1 MNESLTSAA
10 LRKME
15 QVFKARRAHR
25 RSTMPD
31 LSARPNPSEPSLA
44 RSVTEVEH
52 RPAPETP
59 AGAPHESMPSPSV
72 LFSGPGEQRAAE
84 ATDGDEPETTPTSL
98 TGLHL
103 RKLVA
108 RDLSGRMR
116 KLGSKSVE
124 KSKSFFNEAASLAV
138 SPTTQKHTNVNS
150 FLLTESNDSAEAA
163 LDKMLRKAE
172 SVYGKRNHGN
182 ALGLGDHG
190 GHRAHFLRHLP
201 AEQDR
206 LKDGLVEKKNHEGW
220 WQKRHM
226 CLTATCLVFA
236 REDSIDVID
245 TIHLVKVRSC
255 GFTESKTHRLLTY
268 AQGQTSSFAR
278 QRGGLMESLEARHSS
293 YVSSHASSLASLRD
307 SWRDSA
313 DGAAGMRDRRLEDKG
328 QDAAAM
334 GPGDADGRAVAGDRE
349 APNAPMH
356 APKNSHSPL
365 ESVGSPGPTGGG
377 ERRTVTLLVE
387 GGKRVD
393 LRFADK
399 TDARGWITA
408 IAEAV
413 KVAKDR
419 EVALKK
425 LSLPVR
431 THRMLRTVHE
441 SYGFNFVIF
450 TLILINYLLNALDFE
465 FQPEQQSQ
473 MREDLDTLDQ
483 LFTWVLGLEVLLN
496 LIVNWFWPFWKD
508 LWNVFDVAIISVSF
522 YGLTRSDQGS
532 VSWLRIFRHMLNPK
546 PQP

>member
-1 MNESLTSAA
+1 
-10 LRKME
+10 
-15 QVFKARRAHR
+15 
-25 RSTMPD
+25 MPD
-31 LSARPNPSEPSLA
+31 MSARPNPSEPSLV

-59 AGAPHESMPSPSV
+59 TDAPLESIPSPSV
-72 LFSGPGEQRAAE
+72 PFSGDGEQGAAE
-84 ATDGDEPETTPTSL
+84 ATDGDEPKTAPKSL

-108 RDLSGRMR
+108 RDLSERIR
-116 KLGSKSVE
+116 KLGSKSLA
-124 KSKSFFNEAASLAV
+124 KSKSILHEAASLAA
-138 SPTTQKHTNVNS
+138 SPTTPKHTNVSS
-150 FLLTESNDSAEAA
+150 FLRTESDDSAEAA

-172 SVYGKRNHGN
+172 GVYGKHNSGN

-190 GHRAHFLRHLP
+190 GPRAHFLRHLP

-220 WQKRHM
+220 WQKRHI
-226 CLTATCLVFA
+226 CLTATCVVFA

-245 TIHLVKVRSC
+245 TIHLIKVKSC

-268 AQGQTSSFAR
+268 AQGQTSSFAK

-313 DGAAGMRDRRLEDKG
+313 DDAAGTRDRRLGDKG
-328 QDAAAM
+328 QNAAAM
-334 GPGDADGRAVAGDRE
+334 GRGDADGRAVAGDRE

-356 APKNSHSPL
+356 ASGHSPL
-365 ESVGSPGPTGGG
+365 GPVASPGPTGGG

-399 TDARGWITA
+399 TDARGWIAA
-408 IAEAV
+408 ITEAV

-419 EVALKK
+419 EAALKK
-425 LSLPVR
+425 LSFPVR

-441 SYGFNFVIF
+441 SYGFNIVIF
-450 TLILINYLLNALDFE
+450 TLILLNYLLNALDFE

-473 MREDLDTLDQ
+473 MREDLDLLDQ
-483 LFTWVLGLEVLLN
+483 LFTYILGFEVLLN
-496 LIVNWFWPFWKD
+496 FIVNWFWPFWKD
-508 LWNVFDVAIISVSF
+508 LWNVFDVAVISVSF

-546 PQP
+546 PQTLNPKP